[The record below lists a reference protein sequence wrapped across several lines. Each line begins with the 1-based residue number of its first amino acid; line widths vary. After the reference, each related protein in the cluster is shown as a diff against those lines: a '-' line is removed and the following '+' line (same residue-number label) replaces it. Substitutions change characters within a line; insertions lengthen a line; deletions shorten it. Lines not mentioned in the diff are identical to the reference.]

1 MLRNIKINEMWLD
14 LRKGQWSLVLKHLKS
29 FLDKNKEKT
38 FYEPEY
44 IRSLN
49 IFLFLVSFHENIVPE
64 LKDKQIFNFDK
75 YHGFAFRR
83 KKCESSFLATVHQCL
98 PESHQ
103 LRYYQHF
110 NF

>member
-1 MLRNIKINEMWLD
+1 MAGPEEGTVEPGVEM
-14 LRKGQWSLVLKHLKS
+14 SKS
-29 FLDKNKEKT
+29 FPDKNKEKT

-44 IRSLN
+44 I
-49 IFLFLVSFHENIVPE
+49 FLFLVSIHGNTVPE
-64 LKDKQIFNFDK
+64 SKDKQIFNFDK

-103 LRYYQHF
+103 LKYYQHF
-110 NF
+110 SF